1 MKIIQCRGADRRA
14 VAEAAASL
22 RDGKIIIYPTDTL
35 YALGCDA
42 LNARAVERLCRIK
55 GINPEKN
62 ILSIVCSDISQAADY
77 VRIDNRAFRVI
88 KEYLP
93 GPYTFILPAA
103 TRLPKVFRNRKSV
116 GIRIPDNIFAR
127 ALSEELGNPVMSSS
141 VHFSD
146 NDAETD
152 DIADASAIAEKYDG
166 SADIVLAIDG
176 GEGSS
181 VPSTIVDLT
190 ESDAPTVVRQGAGEF
205 VY

>member
-14 VAEAAASL
+14 VAEAAAAL

-62 ILSIVCSDISQAADY
+62 ILSVVCADISQAADY

-103 TRLPKVFRNRKSV
+103 TRLPKVFRNRKSI
-116 GIRIPDNIFAR
+116 GIRIPDNDFAR